1 MKRLII
7 SRKLLEKMIAHCT
20 SVHPY
25 EACGI
30 LAGRNNTVERVYEM
44 KNTEQSSV
52 SYFMDPKEQFAV
64 MKEMRND
71 GLEMTAIYHSHPHSP
86 PYPSLKD
93 VSLAFYPDTAY
104 VIVGLGNTYAHA
116 IKAFEIVQGNIEEIE
131 MHITESTSKK

>member
-7 SRKLLEKMIAHCT
+7 SQKLLEKMVAHCK

-30 LAGRNNTVERVYEM
+30 LGGKNNTVERVYEM
-44 KNTEQSSV
+44 KNMEESSV

-71 GLEMTAIYHSHPHSP
+71 GLDMTAIYHSHPHSP

-93 VSLAFYPDTAY
+93 VKLAFYPDTAY
-104 VIVGLGNTYAHA
+104 VIVSLENTYAHD
-116 IKAFEIVQGNIEEIE
+116 IKAFEIVEGNIKEIV
-131 MHITESTSKK
+131 MHVKESR